1 MEEDPV
7 FQHGVKPLTT
17 PEARAVA
24 FRQTRRLVEYDFRGA
39 NSHNEMLETH
49 WLLAA
54 TRMYD
59 LSMNGKY
66 LLSKHVSEF
75 KKRKYSPD

>member
-17 PEARAVA
+17 PEARAVT

-39 NSHNEMLETH
+39 NSRNETLETH

-54 TRMYD
+54 TLMYD
-59 LSMNGKY
+59 LSMHSKY
-66 LLSKHVSEF
+66 LLNKHVSKF
-75 KKRKYSPD
+75 KERKNSPD